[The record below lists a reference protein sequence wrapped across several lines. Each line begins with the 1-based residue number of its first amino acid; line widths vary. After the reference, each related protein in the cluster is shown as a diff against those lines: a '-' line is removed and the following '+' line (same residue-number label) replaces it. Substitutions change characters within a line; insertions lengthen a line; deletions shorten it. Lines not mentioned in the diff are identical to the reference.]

1 MKTLILVRHAHAL
14 SAWEARVH
22 TDGERP
28 LSPEG
33 LAKARAAAQEIA
45 RLGYMPETVFTSPL
59 LRARQ
64 TAQTLSAALHA
75 PLSAET
81 VLNGLHTDEDALD
94 FLQDSLQ
101 SQNCVLAVCHNPQIS
116 VLAQRLTRVFRP
128 FHPGSFIALNMED
141 KDRPQ
146 VLHFGE

>member
-14 SAWEARVH
+14 SAWEARVQ

-33 LAKARAAAQEIA
+33 LEKARAAAQAIA
-45 RLGYMPETVFTSPL
+45 RLGYAPETVFTSPL
-59 LRARQ
+59 VRARQ
-64 TAQTLSAALHA
+64 TAEILASELHA

-94 FLQDSLQ
+94 FLQESLHA
-101 SQNCVLAVCHNPQIS
+101 QNCVLAVCHNPQVSI
-116 VLAQRLTRVFRP
+116 LAQRLTRVFRP
-128 FHPGSFIALNMED
+128 FHPGSFIVLNRND